1 VEVGIDGRSLV
12 GAQRGRG
19 VAHYTRALLEALA
32 AEFPDDRWRVLLP
45 ASSSAALAAS
55 LERHN
60 IAVRHH
66 RLPSRALFGAAAV
79 VRRPRLDRLLGGE
92 LDAVWAP
99 APAPLAVSGRVPLV
113 VTVHDLSFE
122 QRPHD
127 YTGYERLWHRLAR
140 PRRLAEQA
148 ARIVAV
154 SDATAAVVRERWEL
168 AADRVSVVRSG
179 VSAPAKEPTAQAIS
193 AARARHGL
201 PERYL
206 LFVGALEP
214 RKAPDLLVRAFER
227 ARRAGLDAELAI
239 VGDGRLSPRLHS
251 PGVHLLGALPR
262 VELDALYA
270 GALALVM
277 PSRIEGYGFPP
288 LEALALGTPAV
299 VTDLPVFAETL
310 GESALRFPPGD
321 EEALS
326 GALLRI
332 AADPD
337 LRDRLA
343 AGGRPAVA
351 ALTWERA
358 AREMRAALALAA
370 ERAPLTK

>member
-1 VEVGIDGRSLV
+1 MEVGIDGRSLV
-12 GAQRGRG
+12 GTQRGRG

-32 AEFPDDRWRVLLP
+32 TGFPDDRWRVLLP
-45 ASSSAALAAS
+45 GSASGPEVAALEAPNVTI
-55 LERHN
+55 R
-60 IAVRHH
+60 RH

-79 VRRPRLDRLLGGE
+79 LRRPRLDRLLGEE
-92 LDAVWAP
+92 LDVVWAP
-99 APAPLAVSGRVPLV
+99 APAPLAVSERVALV

-127 YTGYERLWHRLAR
+127 YTRYERLWHRMAR
-140 PRRLAEQA
+140 AGRLAQRA
-148 ARIVAV
+148 AHVVAV
-154 SDATAAVVRERWEL
+154 SDATAAIARERWSL

-179 VSAPAKEPTAQAIS
+179 VSAPAVEPTAEVIGS
-193 AARARHGL
+193 ARAHHGL

-239 VGDGRLSPRLHS
+239 VGDGRLGELLDA

-262 VELDALYA
+262 LELDALYA
-270 GALALVM
+270 GALALAM

-299 VTDLPVFAETL
+299 VADLPVFTETL
-310 GESALRFPPGD
+310 GEGALRFPPED

-337 LRDRLA
+337 LRKRLA
-343 AGGRPAVA
+343 TAGRSAIA

-358 AREMRAALALAA
+358 AREMRAVLARAA
-370 ERAPLTK
+370 AA

>member
-1 VEVGIDGRSLV
+1 MEVGIDGRSLV

-92 LDAVWAP
+92 LDVVWAP

-168 AADRVSVVRSG
+168 AADRVSVVR
-179 VSAPAKEPTAQAIS
+179 
-193 AARARHGL
+193 
-201 PERYL
+201 
-206 LFVGALEP
+206 
-214 RKAPDLLVRAFER
+214 
-227 ARRAGLDAELAI
+227 
-239 VGDGRLSPRLHS
+239 
-251 PGVHLLGALPR
+251 
-262 VELDALYA
+262 
-270 GALALVM
+270 
-277 PSRIEGYGFPP
+277 
-288 LEALALGTPAV
+288 
-299 VTDLPVFAETL
+299 
-310 GESALRFPPGD
+310 
-321 EEALS
+321 
-326 GALLRI
+326 
-332 AADPD
+332 
-337 LRDRLA
+337 
-343 AGGRPAVA
+343 
-351 ALTWERA
+351 
-358 AREMRAALALAA
+358 
-370 ERAPLTK
+370 